1 MELPAM
7 NLFYRVTCIATMA
20 VGSSFFASPQSNN
33 PRAGEATASPADLAR
48 SMLATE
54 LPPPAKFFTE
64 PTGSGG
70 SECYVNQ
77 PFSANGDTLTTRVSV
92 ATQSPIGNITATVL
106 RHNDR
111 DGENTHDQTI
121 IVRLLDAKGKV
132 KSELFARRDA
142 DNVEVCTAP
151 GGFMKTCSQHPTIGK
166 WVSLADAEISQALQ
180 GRREAALKACL
191 VKHKEIQGRHDTDA
205 ELGTDF
211 DKPTSHR

>member
-1 MELPAM
+1 M
-7 NLFYRVTCIATMA
+7 NLLCRATCIAAMA
-20 VGSSFFASPQSNN
+20 IAASVSASPQSNN
-33 PRAGEATASPADLAR
+33 PPASDGSANPSDLAR

-54 LPPPAKFFTE
+54 LPPPEKFFTE

-92 ATQSPIGNITATVL
+92 ATPSPSGNIAATIL

-121 IVRLLDAKGKV
+121 IVRLLDAKGKL
-132 KSELFARRDA
+132 KSELFARRAA

-151 GGFMKTCSQHPTIGK
+151 GGFMKTCSQHPTVGK
-166 WVSLADAEISQALQ
+166 WVSLPDPEIAQALQ
-180 GRREAALKACL
+180 ARSEAALKACL
-191 VKHKEIQGRHDTDA
+191 LKHKEIQGRHNTDA
-205 ELGTDF
+205 ELGSNY
-211 DKPTSHR
+211 DKPTPHH